1 MKFAVDQVLPGPI
14 DQRPVERRDDVLVY
28 TSAVL
33 EQDLEVTGP
42 LEVVLYA
49 SSSAPDTDFTA
60 KLVDVHPGGQAIH
73 LAEGIRRARYRN
85 AYTRPELLTPGEA
98 VLIRIDVAPTSNV
111 FLAGHRLRV
120 EISSS
125 NFPRFN
131 RNLNTGED
139 VATGT
144 RWQVAHQTVF
154 HDGMHASHIVLPVI
168 PRPTLL

>member
-1 MKFAVDQVLPGPI
+1 
-14 DQRPVERRDDVLVY
+14 VLVY
-28 TSAVL
+28 TGAVL

-42 LEVVLYA
+42 LEVLLHA
-49 SSSAPDTDFTA
+49 RSSAPDTDFTA

-73 LAEGIRRARYRN
+73 IAEGILRARYRHG
-85 AYTRPELLTPGEA
+85 YGEQQLLVPGEA
-98 VLIRIDVAPTSNV
+98 ACFRIELAPTSNV
-111 FLAGHRLRV
+111 FLAGHRIRV

-154 HDGMHASHIVLPVI
+154 HDSVRASHIILPVI
-168 PRPTLL
+168 PPPTA

>member
-1 MKFAVDQVLPGPI
+1 MRQLNSLRKFNIQGRGNKCRCTGEVL
-14 DQRPVERRDDVLVY
+14 
-28 TSAVL
+28 A
-33 EQDLEVTGP
+33 QDLEVTGP

-73 LAEGIRRARYRN
+73 IAEGILRARYRHG
-85 AYTRPELLTPGEA
+85 YDRQQLLAPGEVA
-98 VLIRIDVAPTSNV
+98 SYRIELAPTSNV

-144 RWQVAHQTVF
+144 RWQVAQQAVF
-154 HDGMHASHIVLPVI
+154 HESVRASHIVLPVI
-168 PRPTLL
+168 PPTAA